1 MYMKSFFFY
10 LIFQSI
16 DSSKDKKYNEP
27 EKVIYIVIIISGII
41 FLFNIFGIIK
51 LCQIDHK
58 IKFEEWV
65 LISGIIELSLM
76 IFYLKYKRYEILLT
90 IVETLQNIIILFI
103 TRRFLK
109 SYFLLSNSKLGSFC
123 YNSYYLILII
133 VNILFTIL
141 SVVFD
146 LLSIY
151 FNKVSEKEYEFLNN
165 IISFIYAIFS
175 LFTSFIL
182 LIIGLKLKR
191 IMIKI
196 NEFEEENKN
205 EDKFIYEEYNP
216 SNLLNTEI
224 KSNNLINENSLN
236 KETGI
241 SDTGNFTI
249 VTLNIEEEDIKSFS
263 PTYFLLKETSKEIH
277 MSPEIFLNI
286 RIKQLNIYI
295 WITFITDF
303 LSLIILFFKT
313 FYLNYVKFENGEI
326 FPRNEKSYYIIL
338 LLISNIII
346 NTFMN
351 WYTLYFIVRNT
362 FPIKNI
368 NKNNEVDNNENIKMF
383 DQNQLNKTNKS
394 IDNFLNID

>member
-1 MYMKSFFFY
+1 M
-10 LIFQSI
+10 
-16 DSSKDKKYNEP
+16 
-27 EKVIYIVIIISGII
+27 
-41 FLFNIFGIIK
+41 
-51 LCQIDHK
+51 
-58 IKFEEWV
+58 
-65 LISGIIELSLM
+65 
-76 IFYLKYKRYEILLT
+76 
-90 IVETLQNIIILFI
+90 
-103 TRRFLK
+103 
-109 SYFLLSNSKLGSFC
+109 
-123 YNSYYLILII
+123 
-133 VNILFTIL
+133 
-141 SVVFD
+141 
-146 LLSIY
+146 SIY

-165 IISFIYAIFS
+165 IISFIYAFFS
-175 LFTSFIL
+175 LITSLIL

-303 LSLIILFFKT
+303 SSLIILFFKT

-368 NKNNEVDNNENIKMF
+368 NKNNEIDNNENFKMF

>member
-1 MYMKSFFFY
+1 MKSFFFY

-165 IISFIYAIFS
+165 IISFIYAFFS
-175 LFTSFIL
+175 LITSLIL

-303 LSLIILFFKT
+303 SSLIILFFKT
-313 FYLNYVKFENGEI
+313 F
-326 FPRNEKSYYIIL
+326 
-338 LLISNIII
+338 
-346 NTFMN
+346 
-351 WYTLYFIVRNT
+351 
-362 FPIKNI
+362 
-368 NKNNEVDNNENIKMF
+368 
-383 DQNQLNKTNKS
+383 
-394 IDNFLNID
+394 